1 MRTTMKFLTM
11 ITLSLFIVIATTSCD
26 GEDGAP
32 GPQGVAGVDGQDG
45 ADGVDGVDGNANV
58 IASDWFAAT
67 YTSPFPERKQY
78 DIPAPEVN
86 QDVRDSSVILVYG
99 KFNNEIWGIPT
110 AFPFLNE
117 TYNFMCFTTDGIITI
132 FCDASD
138 GTSAMGTPY
147 IQEYRYVIIPSTTA
161 RNSIDYTS
169 MSYQEVVDY
178 FGLDY

>member
-1 MRTTMKFLTM
+1 MKFLTM
-11 ITLSLFIVIATTSCD
+11 ITLSLFIGIATTSCD

-45 ADGVDGVDGNANV
+45 ADGVDGNANV

-67 YTSPFPERKQY
+67 YTSPFAARKQY

-99 KFNNEIWGIPT
+99 KRIANDEIWGIPT
-110 AFPFLNE
+110 SFPFLNQ
-117 TYNFMCFTTDGIITI
+117 TYNFMCFTTDGIIRI
-132 FCDASD
+132 FCDSNDATFTV
-138 GTSAMGTPY
+138 GAPY
-147 IQEYRYVIIPSTTA
+147 IEEYRYVIIPSTTA

-169 MSYQEVVDY
+169 MSYQEIVDY